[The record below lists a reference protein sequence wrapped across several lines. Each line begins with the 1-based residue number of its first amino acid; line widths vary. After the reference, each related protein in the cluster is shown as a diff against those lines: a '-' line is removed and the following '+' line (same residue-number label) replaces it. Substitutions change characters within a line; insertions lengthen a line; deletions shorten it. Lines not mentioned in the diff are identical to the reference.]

1 MVIPKGKALIRG
13 PHLFEAQGLLE
24 EIRYVLDTLL
34 YCRFSH
40 AENWE
45 LENRLWGQ
53 NLEEAMFVYI
63 LRRKIS
69 YDS

>member
-1 MVIPKGKALIRG
+1 MKKSKYHQYFYFVVCILVRYVYV
-13 PHLFEAQGLLE
+13 
-24 EIRYVLDTLL
+24 YVLDTLL
-34 YCRFSH
+34 YCRFSY